1 MPPKTQLAEKQRF
14 KQDTEDTDEGKNSK
28 LAEYL
33 DAAWNDLAIV
43 RVERI
48 EIGDTGWR
56 VTYRE

>member
-1 MPPKTQLAEKQRF
+1 MPPKTQLAEKQWF

-33 DAAWNDLAIV
+33 DAAWNNLSIV
-43 RVERI
+43 RIERI

-56 VTYRE
+56 VTYRV